1 VPPCEQW
8 FMADGVDPFEL
19 ARRLYRVAS
28 VLWDGTTTWA
38 LLDGHPAD
46 VAEQGRVSGLREVD
60 ATMLPVLPAH
70 RWSLAPSEVRGL
82 RDDGNGPFVAEV
94 GVGVVHR
101 TVAQPLRAVDPAVAA
116 LSARVKAAFD
126 PTGRLSPGR
135 LR

>member
-1 VPPCEQW
+1 
-8 FMADGVDPFEL
+8 
-19 ARRLYRVAS
+19 

-46 VAEQGRVSGLREVD
+46 VAEQGRMSGLRSVD
-60 ATMLPVLPAH
+60 ATALPALPAH

-101 TVAQPLRAVDPAVAA
+101 TVPQPHRGVDPTVAA
-116 LSARVKAAFD
+116 LNARVKTAFD
-126 PTGRLSPGR
+126 PTGRLAPGR